1 MLVRNRKILETN
13 PLLIAKVCTDK
24 CQRHGDSKPQGQQS
38 NEGGKGNGSTA
49 PLTPQ
54 DEIQQEE
61 DPKHH
66 SVIQCRNKFLRTS
79 FSNILQCFLIF
90 LGAQNVLHDPLIKLS
105 IFSQT
110 SKTNCML

>member
-1 MLVRNRKILETN
+1 MLVLNRKILETN

-24 CQRHGDSKPQGQQS
+24 CQGYGDSKPQGQQS

-61 DPKHH
+61 DAKHH
-66 SVIQCRNKFLRTS
+66 SVIQRRNKLLRTS
-79 FSNILQCFLIF
+79 FSNILQWILFF
-90 LGAQNVLHDPLIKLS
+90 GEHKNVLHDPLIKLS
-105 IFSQT
+105 TFCRT
-110 SKTNCML
+110 PMTNCML